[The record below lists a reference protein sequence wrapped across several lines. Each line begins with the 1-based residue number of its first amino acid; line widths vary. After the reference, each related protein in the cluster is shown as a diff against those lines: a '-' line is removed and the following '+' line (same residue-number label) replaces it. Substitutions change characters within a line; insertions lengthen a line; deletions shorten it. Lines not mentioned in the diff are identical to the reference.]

1 MTRRIAWWICTILL
15 WATPGFAQPTSP
27 EAPPTSRED
36 RIEPDRPDVT
46 NSAKLVPPRHFQLE
60 AGGTDTRMSSA
71 LSSFGSPVLARLGVT
86 NWIEARIG
94 ADGWVEHAV
103 GRDRES
109 GFGNIQAGAKLRL
122 VSDSA
127 GTPVLSAIPMINLP
141 TASAS
146 KGLGSGEADFTLTLA
161 GGADLGAR
169 GHVDA
174 NYGVGNIGAG
184 GQQRFTQHL
193 VSVSASVSAG
203 RWDPYAELFWFSA
216 QDFGGS
222 GVTAFDVGASCHLR
236 DRLTVD
242 GGLQVGLSHAA
253 PNLGVFAGV
262 SLGFK
267 HAER

>member
-1 MTRRIAWWICTILL
+1 MTRRTAGWLCTILL
-15 WATPGFAQPTSP
+15 WATPGFAQSASR
-27 EAPPTSRED
+27 ESNSTSRED

-71 LSSFGSPVLARLGVT
+71 LSSFGSPLLARFGISD
-86 NWIEARIG
+86 WIEARIG
-94 ADGWVEHAV
+94 ADGWVERAV
-103 GRDRES
+103 ERDRQS

-169 GHVDA
+169 AHVDT
-174 NYGVGNIGAG
+174 NYGIGTIGAG
-184 GQQRFTQHL
+184 GGPRVTQQL

-216 QDFGGS
+216 QELGGS
-222 GVTAFDVGASCHLR
+222 GVGAFDVGTARAVIS
-236 DRLTVD
+236 
-242 GGLQVGLSHAA
+242 GIA
-253 PNLGVFAGV
+253 
-262 SLGFK
+262 
-267 HAER
+267 

>member
-1 MTRRIAWWICTILL
+1 MTRRTAQWICTILL
-15 WATPGFAQPTSP
+15 WATPGFAQSASR
-27 EAPPTSRED
+27 EAQSAARED

-71 LSSFGSPVLARLGVT
+71 LSSFGSPVLARLGVSD
-86 NWIEARIG
+86 WIEARIG
-94 ADGWVEHAV
+94 VDGWVERAV

-127 GTPVLSAIPMINLP
+127 GTPMLSAIPMINLP

-174 NYGVGNIGAG
+174 NYGVGSIGAG
-184 GQQRFTQHL
+184 SGQRFTQHL
-193 VSVSASVSAG
+193 VSVSASVSAR

-216 QDFGGS
+216 QEFGGS
-222 GVTAFDVGASCHLR
+222 GVAALDVGTSCHLR
-236 DRLTVD
+236 DRLAVD

-253 PNLGVFAGV
+253 PTFSLFAGV

-267 HAER
+267 HAAH

>member
-1 MTRRIAWWICTILL
+1 
-15 WATPGFAQPTSP
+15 
-27 EAPPTSRED
+27 
-36 RIEPDRPDVT
+36 
-46 NSAKLVPPRHFQLE
+46 
-60 AGGTDTRMSSA
+60 MSSA
-71 LSSFGSPVLARLGVT
+71 LSSFGSPLLARLGVSD
-86 NWIEARIG
+86 WIEARIG

-169 GHVDA
+169 AHVDA
-174 NYGVGNIGAG
+174 NYGIGTIGAG
-184 GQQRFTQHL
+184 GGRRFTQQL

-203 RWDPYAELFWFSA
+203 RWDPIRRAVLVFRPGARREWRRLPSMSA
-216 QDFGGS
+216 RAVIS
-222 GVTAFDVGASCHLR
+222 GIA
-236 DRLTVD
+236 
-242 GGLQVGLSHAA
+242 
-253 PNLGVFAGV
+253 
-262 SLGFK
+262 
-267 HAER
+267 